1 MTNMALR
8 RNNQALTLMPL
19 LEIHLQEV
27 QAGSVVLEISARHLA
42 DIQVKAI
49 YSRSCSAVPSGV
61 SLAPGSA
68 KVQEEQTLRHAST
81 SRFWT
86 PAKERL

>member
-1 MTNMALR
+1 MALR

-27 QAGSVVLEISARHLA
+27 QTGLVVLETSARHLA
-42 DIQVKAI
+42 EIQLKAI
-49 YSRSCSAVPSGV
+49 FSRSCSAVPSGV
-61 SLAPGSA
+61 ELAPGSA
-68 KVQEEQTLRHAST
+68 KMQEEQTLKHAST

-86 PAKERL
+86 PAKEQL

>member
-1 MTNMALR
+1 
-8 RNNQALTLMPL
+8 MPL

-27 QAGSVVLEISARHLA
+27 QADLVVLETSARHLA
-42 DIQVKAI
+42 EAQVKAI
-49 YSRSCSAVPSGV
+49 YSPSCSAVPSGV
-61 SLAPGSA
+61 ELAPGSA
-68 KVQEEQTLRHAST
+68 KVREEQTLRHAST